1 MVLGV
6 YVLFDSTNVNRFLYI
21 FKSIYLNLFFKL
33 AKTQLKSLF
42 WPPLYKIKNLVCFPI
57 ILDISWPCL
66 TSFGSTFTLA
76 TVMTAR
82 STKVKLRALHLSY
95 IILFFCCLPQGFSY
109 IVLLHKTPTG
119 ALYVFRH
126 AQVQHPMTQPLMNGD
141 WKSKD
146 KCFPSFLWANNF
158 EAHCI

>member
-1 MVLGV
+1 MYVFLFSPVVLGV
-6 YVLFDSTNVNRFLYI
+6 YVLFDSTNVNTFLYI
-21 FKSIYLNLFFKL
+21 LKSIYLNLFFKL

-95 IILFFCCLPQGFSY
+95 IILFFLLPAPG
-109 IVLLHKTPTG
+109 LLLYCTITQNPHTPSLSTPRRYSLVSLLLECGLDLKT
-119 ALYVFRH
+119 
-126 AQVQHPMTQPLMNGD
+126 
-141 WKSKD
+141 
-146 KCFPSFLWANNF
+146 CFQRI
-158 EAHCI
+158 EYRKGK